1 MHDLPRKALI
11 AVSSAHPPF
20 YLDGKKTGLSFPEAF
35 HAFDELV
42 EAGFDVDIASETGT
56 FAYDDH
62 SLDPHNLSHEDQR
75 ILQSFDYPFHHK
87 IKNQTFRAGDLAAH
101 EYGLFFAAGGH
112 GAMYDFPHARHLQ
125 GIAENIYNRG
135 GAIGAVDQAPVI
147 FAGMH
152 SLDGELLLKGKEIT
166 GFPTKGEVELK
177 VIDKIRDDNLRTVE
191 EMAQA
196 VNAHYLPPAHN
207 FDDFSHIDSR
217 IVTGANAASTTNT
230 VRNAIKV
237 FEGAVGDF

>member
-20 YLDGKKTGLSFPEAF
+20 YLDGKKTGLSFPEAL
-35 HAFDELV
+35 HPFDELV

-56 FAYDDH
+56 FAYDAH

-87 IKNQTFRAGDLAAH
+87 MKNQLFRAGDLSSH

-125 GIAENIYNRG
+125 AIAENVYNRG
-135 GAIGAVDQAPVI
+135 GVIAAVDQAPVI
-147 FAGMH
+147 FAGLH
-152 SLDGELLLKGKEIT
+152 SPDGGLLLNEKEVT

-177 VIDKIRDDNLRTVE
+177 VIDKIRDDNLKTVE
-191 EMAQA
+191 EVAQT

-217 IVTGANAASTTNT
+217 IVTGANAMSATST
-230 VRNAIKV
+230 VKNAIKV
-237 FEGAVGDF
+237 FEGAIGEF